1 MKSRES
7 ATKIEK
13 AIAEIQMELL
23 GTVKDYTPPL
33 TFECYQLIKRTSE
46 KHEINNIQIIKVI
59 GHRDY
64 GLEDKI
70 ESYESRL
77 RLHQHGAFSAG
88 NLH

>member
-1 MKSRES
+1 MKSKES
-7 ATKIEK
+7 AIKIEK
-13 AIAEIQMELL
+13 AIAEIQTALL

-33 TFECYQLIKRTSE
+33 TFECYQLIKKVAE
-46 KHEINNIQIIKVI
+46 KHEINHIQIIKVM

-77 RLHQHGAFSAG
+77 RMH
-88 NLH
+88 